1 MTIKDTIVEIVNNYV
16 SIHGYTT
23 IMTRY
28 ELYSLI

>member
-28 ELYSLI
+28 DFTV